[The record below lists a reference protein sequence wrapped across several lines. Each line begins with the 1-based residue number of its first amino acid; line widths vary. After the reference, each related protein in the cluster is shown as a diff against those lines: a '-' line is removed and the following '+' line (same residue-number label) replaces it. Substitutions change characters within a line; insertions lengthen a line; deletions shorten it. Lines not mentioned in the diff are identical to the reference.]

1 MLILLE
7 VRSKYGVHLSSKN
20 QQQLLPE
27 KTVMY
32 SYTST
37 VLGSKL
43 TVDLVRYETR
53 ESYEPA
59 WMLKYETAACQ
70 CLCGGTCQPLPANP
84 DLWSSHTQPAASL
97 PRLEVSLWSH
107 LWLWASLLLSQLQ
120 AALFASSIIQHL
132 PQQRKT
138 CTSQMS
144 CERVGTQGKRRKL
157 KLLLEN
163 ASAST

>member
-7 VRSKYGVHLSSKN
+7 VRSKYGVNLSSKN

-32 SYTST
+32 SCASP
-37 VLGSKL
+37 VPGRKL
-43 TVDLVRYETR
+43 TVDLVQYETR

-59 WMLKYETAACQ
+59 WMLKCETCQ

-84 DLWSSHTQPAASL
+84 DRWSSHTQPAASL

-120 AALFASSIIQHL
+120 AAGFASSIVQHL
-132 PQQRKT
+132 PQRRRT

-157 KLLLEN
+157 KLPLEN
-163 ASAST
+163 AAAST